1 MVSWWEIDK
10 TLFFVAKL
18 LRFESN
24 RATFR
29 TEEVSKF
36 VSGGN
41 GVVDDDGTLM

>member
-1 MVSWWEIDK
+1 MSTRRNLACSGSYCVYSLYLHCENDK

-29 TEEVSKF
+29 TEEV
-36 VSGGN
+36 
-41 GVVDDDGTLM
+41 